1 MSAVSPHG
9 SGRIASL
16 EFADLFL
23 ANATASVAGDSPQTA
38 KRAASCIIVS
48 SADQR
53 PERRVDRR
61 PARRLGTRGPV
72 VAPVPARWAAVPAR
86 WAEVPARWAEVAARS
101 AAALGLGW
109 GVGSAQL
116 GRDTWTTP
124 PVMVTTQ

>member
-16 EFADLFL
+16 GLADLFL

-61 PARRLGTRGPV
+61 PARRLGTRCPV

-86 WAEVPARWAEVAARS
+86 WAEVAARI
-101 AAALGLGW
+101 AATLGLGW

>member
-86 WAEVPARWAEVAARS
+86 WAEVAARS

>member
-72 VAPVPARWAAVPAR
+72 VAPVPARWA
-86 WAEVPARWAEVAARS
+86 EVAARS

-124 PVMVTTQ
+124 PVMVMDQ

>member
-72 VAPVPARWAAVPAR
+72 VAPVPAGWAA
-86 WAEVPARWAEVAARS
+86 VPARWAEVAARS

-124 PVMVTTQ
+124 PV